1 MAHNRF
7 VPNSLD
13 VSEAGEP
20 GTGIRRP
27 DCRVHSYCSVFKAGE
42 RITSVCVAFSGGPY
56 KNGLRE
62 C

>member
-1 MAHNRF
+1 M
-7 VPNSLD
+7 PNSLD
-13 VSEAGEP
+13 VGEAGEP

-27 DCRVHSYCSVFKAGE
+27 ACRAHSDCSVLKAGE